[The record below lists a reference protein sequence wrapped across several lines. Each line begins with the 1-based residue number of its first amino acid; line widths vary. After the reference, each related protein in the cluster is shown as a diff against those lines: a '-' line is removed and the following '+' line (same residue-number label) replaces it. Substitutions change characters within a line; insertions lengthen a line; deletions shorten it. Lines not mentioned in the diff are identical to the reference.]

1 MFAAV
6 TQLIP
11 WYVRALV
18 AVAAGAVIYLLGMRH
33 GERIAGQAHID
44 YVSAQAAQ
52 SVKVAQA
59 QMKVVIETQVK
70 YVDRIK
76 TIYKRGET
84 IEKQVPIY
92 ITAADNAGCTINA
105 GFVRSYD
112 AAWAS
117 EPAGPAAST
126 DREPSGIPLAEVA
139 ETTAFNATACLAW
152 REQAL
157 GLREFYTKLRAA
169 TNQMK

>member
-6 TQLIP
+6 TQLVP
-11 WYVRALV
+11 WYVRVMVVLALV
-18 AVAAGAVIYLLGMRH
+18 LATYRAGMLH
-33 GERIAGQAHID
+33 GERVAGQTHID

-76 TIYKRGET
+76 TIYKQGEI

-105 GFVRSYD
+105 GFVRIHD
-112 AAWAS
+112 AAWTG
-117 EPAGPAAST
+117 EPAGSAAST
-126 DREPSGIPLAEVA
+126 DREPAGVSLAEVA
-139 ETTAFNATACLAW
+139 ETNAFNATACFAW

-157 GLREFYTKLRAA
+157 GLREFYQKLKEIR
-169 TNQMK
+169 QQ

>member
-1 MFAAV
+1 MFAV
-6 TQLIP
+6 MP

-44 YVSAQAAQ
+44 YISAQAAQ

-59 QMKVVIETQVK
+59 QVKVIVETQIK

-76 TIYKRGET
+76 TIYTRGET

-92 ITAADNAGCTINA
+92 ITAADNAGCTVST
-105 GFVRSYD
+105 GFVRAYN
-112 AAWAS
+112 AAWS
-117 EPAGPAAST
+117 NQPAGLAADT
-126 DREPSGIPLAEVA
+126 DREPAGISLADVA
-139 ETTAFNATACLAW
+139 ETDTHNATACLAW
-152 REQAL
+152 REQAI
-157 GLREFYTKLRAA
+157 GLREFYEKLKQIRSPG
-169 TNQMK
+169 

>member
-1 MFAAV
+1 MSEFLNNLV
-6 TQLIP
+6 P

-18 AVAAGAVIYLLGMRH
+18 AVAAGVVIYLLGMLH
-33 GERIAGQAHID
+33 GERVAGQAHID

-59 QMKVVIETQVK
+59 QAKIVIDTQIK
-70 YVDRIK
+70 YVPRIK
-76 TIYKRGET
+76 TIYTKGEE

-92 ITAADNAGCTINA
+92 ITADDNAGCAINA
-105 GFVRSYD
+105 GFVRSYN
-112 AAWAS
+112 AAWTNQ
-117 EPAGPAAST
+117 PAGSVAES
-126 DREPSGIPLAEVA
+126 DREPAGIPLAEVA

-157 GLREFYTKLRAA
+157 GLREFYAKMQEIRR
-169 TNQMK
+169 

>member
-18 AVAAGAVIYLLGMRH
+18 AVAAGAVIYLLGMMH
-33 GERIAGQAHID
+33 GERSAGQAHID

-76 TIYKRGET
+76 TIYKQGET

-92 ITAADNAGCTINA
+92 ITDADDSACTINT
-105 GFVRSYD
+105 GFVRIHD
-112 AAWAS
+112 AAWANQ
-117 EPAGPAAST
+117 PAGPAADT
-126 DREPSGIPLAEVA
+126 DREPSGISLTDVA
-139 ETTAFNATACLAW
+139 ETNAFNATACLAW

-157 GLREFYTKLRAA
+157 GLREFYQKLKEIR
-169 TNQMK
+169 QQ

>member
-1 MFAAV
+1 LLAV
-6 TQLIP
+6 
-11 WYVRALV
+11 
-18 AVAAGAVIYLLGMRH
+18 GAVIYLLGMLH
-33 GERIAGQAHID
+33 GERSAGQAHID

-59 QMKVVIETQVK
+59 QMKVVIETQLK

-76 TIYKRGET
+76 TIYKQGET

-92 ITAADNAGCTINA
+92 ITAADDSACTINA
-105 GFVRSYD
+105 GFVRIHD
-112 AAWAS
+112 AAWTNQHAGS
-117 EPAGPAAST
+117 VAESDREPAGVS
-126 DREPSGIPLAEVA
+126 LAEVA

-157 GLREFYTKLRAA
+157 TLRELYTKLQAA
-169 TNQMK
+169 MK